1 MADDTA
7 KRHGA
12 FLEEYR
18 LDRGL
23 RWSEVARDMQRL
35 HGVSVT
41 ADYLGKIKRGTAPLA
56 RMSVDAREALRA
68 VLGIS
73 AEAWRQGIGLYVPDA
88 ATSADD
94 TPSSAP
100 APSNRKNIDTLERQY
115 GVVMKNVY
123 DLAQASRPVEEMEP
137 DPEVSPVPVLKDDL
151 YPGTVLFRV
160 RGDSMSIPGGAGIE
174 EGDIIY
180 CDTRDLRAREG
191 EVFVL
196 HIPGEGV
203 TVKRVR
209 GLGGQLWLFSDN
221 PDQIAFPPFTP
232 DGATIVGR
240 VHFAF
245 RPLPQFKRRTH

>member
-1 MADDTA
+1 
-7 KRHGA
+7 
-12 FLEEYR
+12 
-18 LDRGL
+18 
-23 RWSEVARDMQRL
+23 
-35 HGVSVT
+35 
-41 ADYLGKIKRGTAPLA
+41 
-56 RMSVDAREALRA
+56 
-68 VLGIS
+68 
-73 AEAWRQGIGLYVPDA
+73 
-88 ATSADD
+88 
-94 TPSSAP
+94 
-100 APSNRKNIDTLERQY
+100 
-115 GVVMKNVY
+115 MKNVY

-137 DPEVSPVPVLKDDL
+137 DLEVSPVPVLQDDL

-180 CDTRDLRAREG
+180 CDTHDLRAREG
-191 EVFVL
+191 EVYVL

-245 RPLPQFKRRTH
+245 RPLPQFKRRSR